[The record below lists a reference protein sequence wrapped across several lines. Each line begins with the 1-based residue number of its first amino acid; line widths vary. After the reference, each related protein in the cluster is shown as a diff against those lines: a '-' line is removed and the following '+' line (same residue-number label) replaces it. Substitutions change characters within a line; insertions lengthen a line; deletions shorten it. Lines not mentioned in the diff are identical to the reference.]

1 MSELGIK
8 LQDIV
13 KNNILRQPKSAS
25 RKQWRRH
32 RLRLYNYL
40 ELFPGLQPWIREE
53 QEETMPNIFDYLE
66 WRGDVP
72 FDVDP
77 FNDVDNLIL
86 SELAYTVFDGSVP
99 DSGVKVPLGKVRN
112 SFLRTHERSLLEKS
126 DRHLDRAPLLM
137 DGMMSGKRF
146 SRTRL
151 SDYISSVDADKTLQI
166 AALTFTLSDGS
177 LYIAFRG
184 TDSTIVGWKEDF
196 IMSYRPETEGQRRA
210 IEYLNRIGSKT
221 RRPIR
226 VGGHSKGGNFAV
238 YASAFADPKVKKR
251 IIQVYTNDGPGFRHE
266 VLKSKEYKETIP
278 LIKSIVPDTSIIGM
292 LLTNRIVPK
301 VVRSNEKGLFQ
312 HDALSWE
319 VLRNDFVSAELSELG
334 KFIRETQVEWLEKI
348 DDIQRETFVDTLF
361 SRFGATGMGTFG
373 AMNESRLKTIEKI
386 IASTQELSRERQK
399 QLVKIAAG
407 LIYSGGQNMKIWYS
421 RILEDCNEQDN

>member
-1 MSELGIK
+1 
-8 LQDIV
+8 
-13 KNNILRQPKSAS
+13 
-25 RKQWRRH
+25 
-32 RLRLYNYL
+32 
-40 ELFPGLQPWIREE
+40 
-53 QEETMPNIFDYLE
+53 MPNIFDYLE

-77 FNDVDNLIL
+77 FNDVDNLVL
-86 SELAYTVFDGSVP
+86 SELAYTVFDGIVP

-112 SFLRTHERSLLEKS
+112 SFFRTHERSLLEKS

-221 RRPIR
+221 SRTIR
-226 VGGHSKGGNFAV
+226 VV
-238 YASAFADPKVKKR
+238 
-251 IIQVYTNDGPGFRHE
+251 
-266 VLKSKEYKETIP
+266 
-278 LIKSIVPDTSIIGM
+278 
-292 LLTNRIVPK
+292 
-301 VVRSNEKGLFQ
+301 
-312 HDALSWE
+312 
-319 VLRNDFVSAELSELG
+319 
-334 KFIRETQVEWLEKI
+334 
-348 DDIQRETFVDTLF
+348 
-361 SRFGATGMGTFG
+361 
-373 AMNESRLKTIEKI
+373 
-386 IASTQELSRERQK
+386 
-399 QLVKIAAG
+399 
-407 LIYSGGQNMKIWYS
+407 GQ
-421 RILEDCNEQDN
+421 

>member
-1 MSELGIK
+1 
-8 LQDIV
+8 
-13 KNNILRQPKSAS
+13 
-25 RKQWRRH
+25 
-32 RLRLYNYL
+32 
-40 ELFPGLQPWIREE
+40 
-53 QEETMPNIFDYLE
+53 MPNIFDYLE

-77 FNDVDNLIL
+77 FNDVDNLVL
-86 SELAYTVFDGSVP
+86 SELAYTVFDGLVP
-99 DSGVKVPLGKVRN
+99 GNGLKVPLRKVRDG
-112 SFLRTHERSLLEKS
+112 FFETHDRALLEKS
-126 DRHLDRAPLLM
+126 ERHLDRAPLLM

-151 SDYISSVDADKTLQI
+151 SDYISIVDADKTLQI

-177 LYIAFRG
+177 LYVAFRG

-238 YASAFADPKVKKR
+238 YAAAFADPKVKSR
-251 IIQVYTNDGPGFRHE
+251 IIRVYTNDGPGFRNE

-278 LIKSIVPDTSIIGM
+278 LIRNIVPDTSIIGM
-292 LLTNRIVPK
+292 LLTNRIRPK
-301 VVRSNEKGLFQ
+301 VISSTEKGLFQ

-319 VLRNDFVSAELSELG
+319 VLRNDFVPAEISDLG
-334 KFIRETQVEWLEKI
+334 KFIRETQEEWLEKI
-348 DDIQRETFVDTLF
+348 DDIQREIFVDTLF
-361 SRFGATGMGTFG
+361 SLFEATGMGTFG

-386 IASTQELSRERQK
+386 IASTHELSREKQK

-407 LIYSGGQNMKIWYS
+407 LVYSGGQNMKIWYS
-421 RILEDCNEQDN
+421 RLLEDFNEQGD